1 VKEPKWEAYR
11 VDEKRDPEGIKQ
23 RKLHAFMLA
32 FIGWRAD
39 IKGIVEAR
47 DAIVDDIKQPK
58 KRETV
63 KESHEGA
70 AGSPVPKKRT
80 PATPNVRSRKKRASR

>member
-1 VKEPKWEAYR
+1 VKEPNWEAYR

-58 KRETV
+58 KR
-63 KESHEGA
+63 
-70 AGSPVPKKRT
+70 T
-80 PATPNVRSRKKRASR
+80 PATPSVRPRKKRASR